1 MHAKAAPVVLV
12 LLLVSCGPKYDI
24 KTNPVGAI
32 AFSAARIEQSV
43 GKVQRIVA
51 AAETAGILPTDKA
64 RVVMKASVTISE
76 QGLNLAEA
84 LEQLD
89 KLPLTDI
96 GRMPLL
102 EKVKT
107 ILAVINIALFEMVA
121 PITDDLTRGN
131 VVAELQQI
139 NSELLKVGAR

>member
-76 QGLNLAEA
+76 QGLNLADA